1 MYNVLYYTRLK
12 VIIEYKQCVSHKYGN
27 ILIRPIYKFSTSWNV
42 DNYQYHFR
50 WQPTRAPNPW
60 EGILQATS
68 HGPVCPQRFP
78 VDMRSEKGLAD
89 AVLRMPKQRLRQLQL
104 FRSQL
109 LRQSEDCLYMN
120 IFVPLKI
127 PHSGN
132 ARGRGKL
139 LWSIFMHVASNK
151 PVGNISYAILV
162 SWLFQLW

>member
-1 MYNVLYYTRLK
+1 MRLMF
-12 VIIEYKQCVSHKYGN
+12 IFTTTSN
-27 ILIRPIYKFSTSWNV
+27 IY
-42 DNYQYHFR
+42 NYQYHFR

-109 LRQSEDCLYMN
+109 LRQSEDCLYLN

-127 PHSGN
+127 PYSGN

-139 LWSIFMHVASNK
+139 L
-151 PVGNISYAILV
+151 
-162 SWLFQLW
+162 

>member
-1 MYNVLYYTRLK
+1 MRLSCLYLLLPK
-12 VIIEYKQCVSHKYGN
+12 N
-27 ILIRPIYKFSTSWNV
+27 IY
-42 DNYQYHFR
+42 NYQYHFR

-139 LWSIFMHVASNK
+139 L
-151 PVGNISYAILV
+151 
-162 SWLFQLW
+162 

>member
-1 MYNVLYYTRLK
+1 MFSINIAIYSCVLFIFTTTSNIYN
-12 VIIEYKQCVSHKYGN
+12 S
-27 ILIRPIYKFSTSWNV
+27 
-42 DNYQYHFR
+42 QYHFR

-109 LRQSEDCLYMN
+109 LRQSEDCLYLN

-127 PHSGN
+127 PYSGN
-132 ARGRGKL
+132 ARARGKIS
-139 LWSIFMHVASNK
+139 WYIFWHVASNK
-151 PVGNISYAILV
+151 SCMSIRY
-162 SWLFQLW
+162 

>member
-1 MYNVLYYTRLK
+1 MFSINIAIYSCVLSIFTTT
-12 VIIEYKQCVSHKYGN
+12 SN
-27 ILIRPIYKFSTSWNV
+27 IY
-42 DNYQYHFR
+42 NYQYHFR

-109 LRQSEDCLYMN
+109 LRQSEDCLYLN

-127 PHSGN
+127 PYSGN

-139 LWSIFMHVASNK
+139 LWYIFWHVASNK
-151 PVGNISYAILV
+151 LV
-162 SWLFQLW
+162 LRSLCYTKLHNCLLFLRFSIEYSS